1 VRIVSDEERPVAYT
15 AVDRGT
21 PVFLGSGER
30 LGTVEQ
36 VLEDPKGGIFL
47 GLLVATRHA
56 SKFVARDRIERM
68 TTTKIECALT
78 ADEASAL
85 PDAPVKGRG
94 PFRTINKKGRHR

>member
-1 VRIVSDEERPVAYT
+1 MSDDERPVAYT
-15 AVDRGT
+15 AVERGT

-47 GLLVATRHA
+47 GLVVATRHG